1 MNIIIVGAVAAGTSA
16 AAKARR
22 NHEDAVITVYEK
34 DRHISYSGCGMP
46 YYLAGEME
54 NFTDI
59 IPRDPA
65 FFKDK
70 YNVDIHIR
78 HEVLNID
85 PTTKTVTVKNLD
97 TDAVFDDN
105 YDVLVIATGAR
116 AVQLPVAGADL
127 PNVCKM
133 KNPGDTQLID
143 AFIKKHQPKRAVVI
157 GSGFVGLEMTET
169 LTKIGLQVTIIEKMT
184 HLNPVLDEDMSH
196 YIEKHLKEKQVRW
209 LTSAEVE
216 KITSVNAGSQQVP
229 SENEQQSLLVYV
241 KDQEPLETDM
251 VLTAVGIRPEVELAR
266 QAGLALGI
274 TGAIKTDARMATSD
288 SSIYACG
295 DCVETYSVIDGQPL
309 YKPLGSTANKTGRIA
324 GDVITGG
331 TSCFRGIAGTGIF
344 RLFDL
349 TVASTGLSENE
360 AVKQG
365 YTPVSIINIKPDR
378 PNYMGG
384 KQMVIKA
391 VADKASGRLLGA
403 QIVGYEGVDKRI
415 DVFATTLFYRGQA
428 ADLADLD
435 LAYAPPY
442 ATTKDPVIYTG
453 MILDNALNRGRELVS
468 EAEIRAA
475 NEDYYIID
483 TRPPEQYAKGHVR
496 NAINIPHAQIREK
509 LSSLPKDKKLVTYC
523 NRGTTGNAVQNILIN
538 RGFKST
544 RNLSG
549 GHKNYCCQNES
560 EASAGK

>member
-1 MNIIIVGAVAAGTSA
+1 MNIIIIGAVAAGTSA

-34 DRHISYSGCGMP
+34 DRYISYSGCGMP
-46 YYLAGEME
+46 YYLAGEMASFE
-54 NFTDI
+54 EI
-59 IPRDPA
+59 IPRDPT
-65 FFKDK
+65 FFKNK

-78 HEVLNID
+78 HEVLSID
-85 PTTKTVTVKNLD
+85 PKAKTVTVKNLE
-97 TDAVFDDN
+97 TEEVFNDK

-116 AVQLPVAGADL
+116 AVQLPIDGADL
-127 PNVCKM
+127 PNVFKM
-133 KNPGDTQLID
+133 KGPGDTRLID
-143 AFIKKHQPKRAVVI
+143 DYIKKHQPKRAVVI

-169 LTKIGLQVTIIEKMT
+169 LAEIGMQVTIIEKMA

-196 YIEKHLKEKQVRW
+196 YIEKHLKEKRVRW
-209 LTSAEVE
+209 LANATVE
-216 KITSVNAGSQQVP
+216 KITRADADNQQAAG
-229 SENEQQSLLVYV
+229 ENTEQSLLVFV
-241 KDQEPLETDM
+241 KGQKPLETDM
-251 VLTAVGIRPEVELAR
+251 VLTAVGIRPEIELAR
-266 QAGLALGI
+266 QAGLSLGI

-288 SSIYACG
+288 ASIYACG

-349 TVASTGLSENE
+349 TVASTGLSEKE
-360 AVKQG
+360 AIKQG
-365 YTPVSIINIKPDR
+365 YEPVSIINIKPDR
-378 PNYMGG
+378 PSYMGG
-384 KQMVIKA
+384 KEMVIKA
-391 VADKASGRLLGA
+391 VADKTSGRLLGA
-403 QIVGYEGVDKRI
+403 QIIGYEGVDKRI
-415 DVFATTLFYRGQA
+415 DVIATALFYRAQA

-468 EAEIRAA
+468 DAEIRTA
-475 NEDYYIID
+475 NEAYYIID

-496 NAINIPHAQIREK
+496 NAVNIPHVQIREK

-544 RNLSG
+544 KNLSG
-549 GHKNYCCQNES
+549 GHKNYCCQRES
-560 EASAGK
+560 ETSVDK